1 MKQEGLDNDLLDRL
15 KADKAFWSKA
25 RGGPLAHELD
35 WSEGPGGLL
44 DPMRYVGR
52 SVEQTERFIREV
64 VEPLREQYKDAI
76 GELGESGP
84 RV

>member
-1 MKQEGLDNDLLDRL
+1 M
-15 KADKAFWSKA
+15 
-25 RGGPLAHELD
+25 
-35 WSEGPGGLL
+35 
-44 DPMRYVGR
+44 DPMKYVGR

-76 GELGESGP
+76 AKLGSAGP